1 MMKRTL
7 CFPNL
12 GNLAHFAKEYGS
24 TYIINTC
31 NLTLTGPLPDELV
44 TVACAVFGASVVAST
59 EKVFS
64 YDPMP
69 VPQARLMQ
77 TP

>member
-7 CFPNL
+7 CFPSL

-44 TVACAVFGASVVAST
+44 AVASAVFGASLLAPN
-59 EKVFS
+59 ENVFS
-64 YDPMP
+64 YDPTP
-69 VPQARLMQ
+69 APRPQLAQ